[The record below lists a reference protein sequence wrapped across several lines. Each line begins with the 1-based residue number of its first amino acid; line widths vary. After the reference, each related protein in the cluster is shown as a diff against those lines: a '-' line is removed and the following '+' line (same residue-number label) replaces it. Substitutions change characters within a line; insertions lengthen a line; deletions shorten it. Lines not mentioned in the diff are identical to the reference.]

1 MRTTIIYP
9 FDKGRIFD
17 LIRVKLFVVDTG
29 SFWLGRRDDG
39 WWQWTRR
46 RRCPLLLLLLYRL
59 IQGDNGFEPEQCI
72 DGPAGKNGLTVPF

>member
-1 MRTTIIYP
+1 M
-9 FDKGRIFD
+9 FVFHD
-17 LIRVKLFVVDTG
+17 LIHGGVVRRRHFG

-46 RRCPLLLLLLYRL
+46 RRRPLLLLYRL